1 MCNSRPGPEKALT
14 REFYIRILRR
24 VRHPPDL
31 VIEMVESVSAILEFG
46 EFALTELRVGP
57 EFSRLVQVD
66 AIGADGASSKLRAD
80 AGERAALA
88 RRLGLPGMTDLRA
101 DVSLRRTAIGLVRLN
116 VDYSANVVQLCV
128 VTLEPVAAKVADHF
142 SLLCEGEKKHGKK
155 DDAVG
160 DVFVD
165 PFGED
170 PIEILND
177 GRIDIGELVV
187 QHLSLAL
194 DPYPRMAGMGLAAA
208 MTRAGVDGS
217 AVMGSGVATGRDDTE
232 EEAADTGP
240 DGVSSFAALE
250 HWRSRGRSGGQD
262 EGGAGSGGA

>member
-1 MCNSRPGPEKALT
+1 MCNLRPGPEKALT
-14 REFYIRILRR
+14 HEFYIRILRR
-24 VRHPPDL
+24 LRHPPDL
-31 VIEMVESVSAILEFG
+31 VIEMVEPVSAILEFG

-66 AIGADGASSKLRAD
+66 AIRADSASSKLQAD

-88 RRLGLPGMTDLRA
+88 WRLGLLGIADLRA

-116 VDYSANVVQLCV
+116 VDYLANVIQSCV

-142 SLLCEGEKKHGKK
+142 SLLCEGEKKHGEK

-160 DVFVD
+160 DIFVD

-170 PIEILND
+170 PIEPLDD
-177 GRIDIGELVV
+177 GRIDVGELVV

-194 DPYPRMAGMGLAAA
+194 DPYPRMAGIGLAAA
-208 MTRAGVDGS
+208 MTHAGID
-217 AVMGSGVATGRDDTE
+217 GSGVAAGRDDTE

-240 DGVSSFAALE
+240 DGVSPFAELE
-250 HWRSRGRSGGQD
+250 YWRSGGQD
-262 EGGAGSGGA
+262 EGGTGSGGA

>member
-1 MCNSRPGPEKALT
+1 M
-14 REFYIRILRR
+14 
-24 VRHPPDL
+24 
-31 VIEMVESVSAILEFG
+31 
-46 EFALTELRVGP
+46 TELRAGP

-66 AIGADGASSKLRAD
+66 AIGADGAAIKAQAD

-88 RRLGLPGMTDLRA
+88 RRLGLQGMTDLRA

-116 VDYSANVVQLCV
+116 VDFSANVVQSCV

-155 DDAVG
+155 DGAVG

-170 PIEILND
+170 PIEPLDD
-177 GRIDIGELVV
+177 GQIDVGELVV

-194 DPYPRMAGMGLAAA
+194 DPYPRMAGIDLAAA
-208 MTRAGVDGS
+208 MAGVENDGTGT
-217 AVMGSGVATGRDDTE
+217 MGPGIAAGPDGTA
-232 EEAADTGP
+232 EEAADTGS
-240 DGVSSFAALE
+240 DGVSPFAALE
-250 HWRSRGRSGGQD
+250 RWRFGGRSSGQD